1 MGTPDHVQR
10 LPCRVFDAFNNCM
23 NEQQKAGFRRLEESD
38 YLPGLREF
46 AMTRCA
52 PFFWSFQ
59 PDPGQ
64 PLKIRNGTITYVRTG
79 QRDIGI
85 TASHVYDSKPPNP
98 SYLQDLAVYPDTEA
112 QFGGR
117 VAYPRLQCIDH
128 NPTLDLAT
136 FNVPEEFVAK
146 AHRAIHTPATSAADS
161 AVKDYVPEFSTPS
174 WDSGPKNNEAS

>member
-1 MGTPDHVQR
+1 MASARSLRARHGALTGLRHARERDGYSSRNSGWGTPDHVQR

-23 NEQQKAGFRRLEESD
+23 NEQQKAGFRRLEESG

-46 AMTRCA
+46 ATTRCA

-64 PLKIRNGTITYVRTG
+64 PLKIRNGTIAYVRTG

-85 TASHVYDSKPPNP
+85 TASHVYDSKPRG
-98 SYLQDLAVYPDTEA
+98 SRGRLRFPDA
-112 QFGGR
+112 GR
-117 VAYPRLQCIDH
+117 RLF
-128 NPTLDLAT
+128 PT
-136 FNVPEEFVAK
+136 
-146 AHRAIHTPATSAADS
+146 TSAADS